1 MANKYAQLADLML
14 YGIVSSAGSVSSGSA
29 VAQEAL
35 DWAEGEFERLAGS
48 QFDQQTVVWETPA
61 RAFVDR
67 KGALTIIAAERG
79 PVTTVIGVQ
88 IRVPSA
94 PSTISTSPSWQTL
107 AFDVINDV
115 IYPPVYSP
123 PHPRSWTV
131 TIYPSNLAMSQ
142 MDADGFW
149 TKWSYIGGYNSG
161 STALFAPLK
170 MLILRL
176 AWWKMK
182 LREAPLG
189 KVASPPF
196 GLTEIIPAIPADI
209 AMDIKLWQKKGG

>member
-1 MANKYAQLADLML
+1 MANKYVQYVDLVN
-14 YGIVSSAGSVSSGSA
+14 YGIISSSGSVSSGSA

-67 KGALTIIAAERG
+67 KGAITIIAAERG
-79 PVTTVIGVQ
+79 PVTSVIGVQ

-107 AFDVINDV
+107 AFDAVNDI
-115 IYPPVYSP
+115 IYPPATWAPPSP
-123 PHPRSWTV
+123 RAWTV

-149 TKWSYIGGYNSG
+149 TKWSYIGGYASG
-161 STALFAPLK
+161 SMPATLK